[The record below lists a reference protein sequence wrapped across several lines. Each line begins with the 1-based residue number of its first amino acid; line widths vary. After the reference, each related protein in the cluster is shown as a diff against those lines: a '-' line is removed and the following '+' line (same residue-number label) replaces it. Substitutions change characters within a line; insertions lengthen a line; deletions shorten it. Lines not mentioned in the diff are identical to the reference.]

1 MSSAEERIAI
11 GRAGELDELLAGVF
25 AVLPAALA
33 LFGATDGDFRIVQW
47 NDDFERLLGADR
59 RLVPGETL
67 EEVFHRAERQAITEL
82 FRRVRASKEPGGLFA
97 PDFERPG
104 PAMATILWNLD
115 AYPVI
120 GEGGRVTH
128 IVAVA
133 QRTLERLAARERQAR
148 ETVRLRE
155 RAEHLQELERAKSEF
170 LNLASHELRGPAATL
185 RGYLSM
191 LEDGTL
197 GPLPEGLRQ
206 VLPVLQAKASQ
217 INVLASEMIEAARL
231 EERGMELHREPVDM
245 RELLTRLAASVQATA
260 PHHRLVIH
268 DRSPGPVV
276 VSGDRLRLEIA
287 VNNLLDNAV
296 KYSPGGGDIYC
307 DLSSVKDMML
317 LAVRD
322 TGIGIAAED
331 MPRLFVRFSRLAAET
346 MPDVPGTGL
355 GLYLARELARLHGAD
370 TVAVSGPGEGSEF
383 TLTPPPD
390 EPAAR

>member
-1 MSSAEERIAI
+1 MSSAEERIVI
-11 GRAGELDELLAGVF
+11 GRAAELDELLAGVF
-25 AVLPAALA
+25 AVLTAALG
-33 LFGATDGDFRIVQW
+33 LFGGTDGGFRIVQW
-47 NDDFERLLGADR
+47 NDDCERLLGADR

-191 LEDGTL
+191 LEDGSLGTL
-197 GPLPEGLRQ
+197 PDSAGA
-206 VLPVLQAKASQ
+206 VLAMLQAE
-217 INVLASEMIEAARL
+217 VLLVWIRIA
-231 EERGMELHREPVDM
+231 HRM
-245 RELLTRLAASVQATA
+245 LIA
-260 PHHRLVIH
+260 H
-268 DRSPGPVV
+268 D
-276 VSGDRLRLEIA
+276 
-287 VNNLLDNAV
+287 
-296 KYSPGGGDIYC
+296 DI
-307 DLSSVKDMML
+307 DD
-317 LAVRD
+317 
-322 TGIGIAAED
+322 
-331 MPRLFVRFSRLAAET
+331 LFVRFTRLAVKELS
-346 MPDVPGTGL
+346 DVPATGL
-355 GLYLARELARLHGAD
+355 GLYLARELARLDGGDIMAI
-370 TVAVSGPGEGSEF
+370 SRKGQGSEF
-383 TLTPPPD
+383 TLSLPLLHGTG
-390 EPAAR
+390 